1 MSFQRKY
8 NNMKHEKLKLRK
20 PVEQRQ
26 NVPNFIANFPSTRP
40 LFRPFIH
47 LSSFNFCIFF
57 SCFSFTSL
65 LYSKTG
71 FVCAMFYRRNAHVT
85 ELQMGTP
92 ATRLEDACT
101 INHFDINRLP
111 FITLLG
117 KGESKRFLFH
127 CSEIDFSRPFP
138 FSLFLLFFYSSQQLQ
153 IPTLRAAHS

>member
-1 MSFQRKY
+1 
-8 NNMKHEKLKLRK
+8 MKHEKLELKK
-20 PVEQRQ
+20 PVEQRGKMC
-26 NVPNFIANFPSTRP
+26 STLSQTFTRLD

-57 SCFSFTSL
+57 TSIPT

-92 ATRLEDACT
+92 AARLEDACT

-138 FSLFLLFFYSSQQLQ
+138 FSLLCSFFLFLCSSFKSG
-153 IPTLRAAHS
+153 H